1 MTMED
6 TKTPDLF
13 APDGGD
19 EAAPIEEHA
28 SHAYLGYAV
37 STVKSR
43 ALPEVADGLKPV
55 QRRILYAMGE
65 ANAAGFAKCA
75 RYVGEV
81 LGKYH
86 PHGDSSTYEALV
98 HLAQPFS
105 MRYPLIDGQGNFGSR
120 DGDAPAAYRY
130 TEARLSRFSE
140 LVLSEIREGTVD
152 FIRNYDGKFEEPVLL
167 PARLPFGL
175 LNGSFGIPVGFSTRI
190 PSHNLKEVA
199 AAAAHVIRHP
209 RAKLED
215 VLERTPGPDFP
226 GGGQLISPPEEIRQA
241 YETGRGSLVLRCKWE
256 TEQLARGQWRIVVTE
271 LPHGVSVRQ
280 VVEEIEGL
288 ANPRPGLGKKELTQ
302 EQKRLKQFILDQVE
316 AVRDESD
323 RKSKL
328 RLVIEPRSSRQNP
341 DEMMAALLV
350 HTALETR
357 YAVNLTWL
365 GLDGLPETK
374 GIVEVL
380 REWGEFRVATVR
392 RRTQFRLDR
401 CKERLHIVEGR
412 LKAYA
417 KIDEII
423 KLIRASED
431 QAEAKQKLKERFK
444 FTERQ
449 AEDIVNLRLGQLT
462 RLDGAKLNE
471 ECKALEV
478 ERKGLKLLLG
488 DDKELKKLVISELH
502 EDAKKYGDDRRT
514 LIKTAERAQLEVSVL
529 EEPVTVILSQKG
541 WIRARSGHGADLS
554 TLTFKDGDALL
565 QTLECKTTDP
575 VIVLAAS
582 GKTFTVDAAALPSG
596 RGDGAPVNT
605 LVNSS
610 SDDIVWMASGA
621 PGQPLLMSSSAGLGF
636 VCKLGDLVTK
646 TRQGKDFMK
655 VDEGA
660 QARPPVKFPEGKF
673 VAALFSDSRLLVF
686 PLDEVPGRPNGGG
699 GGQLLSLP
707 EGISLV
713 SLAVTDG
720 KSLVVS
726 GIKRKNRAVATP
738 DQKQL
743 AEHIGRRAQRG
754 RLADVGFRP
763 DRVGEEMRLL
773 IPALFFLSSCATAPA
788 GGLGR
793 IE

>member
-1 MTMED
+1 MED
-6 TKTPDLF
+6 TKTLDLF

-43 ALPEVADGLKPV
+43 ALPEIADGLKPV

-65 ANAAGFAKCA
+65 AAGGAQSFSKCA

-140 LVLSEIREGTVD
+140 LVLSEIREGTV
-152 FIRNYDGKFEEPVLL
+152 EEPVLL

-199 AAAAHVIRHP
+199 AAAAHAIRHP

-215 VLERTPGPDFP
+215 VLERMPGPDFP
-226 GGGQLISPPEEIRQA
+226 GGGQLISPPGEIRQA

-401 CKERLHIVEGR
+401 CEERLHIVEGR

-462 RLDGAKLNE
+462 RLDGVKLNDE
-471 ECKALEV
+471 RKALEA

-488 DDKELKKLVISELH
+488 DDKELKKLVVSELQ

-514 LIKTAERAQLEVSVL
+514 LIKTEQRAQLEVSVL

-541 WIRARSGHGADLS
+541 WIRARSGHGVDLS

-565 QTLECKTTDP
+565 QTLECKTTDA

-582 GKTFTVDAAALPSG
+582 GKTFTLDAAAIPSG

-610 SDDIVWMASGA
+610 SDDIVWMGWGA

-655 VDEGA
+655 LGEGA
-660 QARPPVKFPEGKF
+660 QARPPVKFSEGKF
-673 VAALFSDSRLLVF
+673 VAALSSDSRLLVF
-686 PLDEVPGRPNGGG
+686 ALGEVPERPNGGVG
-699 GGQLLSLP
+699 VQLLSLP
-707 EGISLV
+707 TGISLA

-726 GIKRKNRAVATP
+726 GIKRKNRAAATL

-743 AEHIGRRAQRG
+743 AGHVGKRAQRG

-763 DRVGEEMRLL
+763 DRLGE
-773 IPALFFLSSCATAPA
+773 
-788 GGLGR
+788 
-793 IE
+793 